1 MNEALIVIY
10 FLMLGILVLYGAH
23 RFFLIYL
30 YLKNKTSVKKPP
42 KEFEIL
48 PMVTIQ
54 LPLFNEMYVAE
65 RLIDHVIKIDYPQ
78 DKLEIQVLDDSTDET
93 VKIANERVE
102 YYQKKGFDI
111 HYIHRS
117 NREGFKAGA
126 LDEGMK
132 IAKGDYIA
140 IFDAD
145 FIPQPDFIENTIH
158 YFTDPKI
165 AMVQTRWGHINEKF
179 SLLTKIQTIFL
190 DGHFVIEQ
198 MARNLSGRFFNFN
211 GTSGIWRKT
220 AILDGGGWE
229 HDTLTEDLDLSY
241 RVQLKGWEFV
251 YLVHYAT
258 PAELPMDIVAFK
270 CQQHRWTKG
279 SVQTAKKLL
288 KSILKSKFPLK
299 IKTESLLHLLANF
312 NYLVMIPFSISVFPM
327 VVLRKKLMLDDWF
340 LIDIPIIFMTVI
352 SMSVF
357 YTISQ
362 KEVYPHWRSKL
373 KYMPAL
379 MGVGIGLSVNNAVA
393 VLEVLFNKQTE
404 FVRTPKFG
412 IEDKKEKWY
421 KKKYSGRRNQLIPM
435 IELILGIYFTL
446 VIIIAVLENYWY
458 TLPFFLLFQFGFL
471 YTAFLSYYSMLKSK

>member
-1 MNEALIVIY
+1 MNEALIAIY
-10 FLMLGILVLYGAH
+10 FLMLGVLVLYGAH
-23 RFFLIYL
+23 RFFLTYL
-30 YLKNKTSVKKPP
+30 YLKNKTAIIKAA

-48 PMVTIQ
+48 PRVTIQ
-54 LPLFNEMYVAE
+54 LPLFNEMYVAK
-65 RLIDHVIKIDYPQ
+65 RLIDHVVKIDYPR
-78 DKLEIQVLDDSTDET
+78 DRLEIQVLDDSTDET
-93 VKIANERVE
+93 VKIAGERVA

-111 HYIHRS
+111 HYIHRP

-132 IAKGDYIA
+132 IAKGDYIG

-145 FIPQPDFIENTIH
+145 FIPQPDFIKNTIH

-179 SLLTKIQTIFL
+179 SLLTRVQTIFL

-198 MARNLSGRFFNFN
+198 MARNRSGRFFNFN

-220 AILDGGGWE
+220 AIIDGGGWE

-258 PAELPMDIVAFK
+258 PAELPLDIVAFK

-279 SVQTAKKLL
+279 SVQVAKKLL
-288 KSILKSKFPLK
+288 KAIFKSKFPLK
-299 IKTESLLHLLANF
+299 IKAESLFHLLANF
-312 NYLVMIPFSISVFPM
+312 NYLIMIPFSIAVFPM
-327 VVLRKKLMLDDWF
+327 VVLRKKLLLDDWY
-340 LIDIPIIFMTVI
+340 LIDIPIIFMTII

-421 KKKYSGRRNQLIPM
+421 KKKYRGRRNQLIPM

-446 VIIIAVLENYWY
+446 AIIIAILENYWY
-458 TLPFFLLFQFGFL
+458 TIPFFFLFQFGFL

>member
-1 MNEALIVIY
+1 MIY
-10 FLMLGILVLYGAH
+10 FLMLGVLVVYGGH
-23 RFFLIYL
+23 RFFLTYL
-30 YLKNKTSVKKPP
+30 YLKNKPFIIKSP
-42 KEFEIL
+42 KEFKNL
-48 PMVTIQ
+48 PRVTMQ
-54 LPLFNEMYVAE
+54 LPLFNEMYVAK
-65 RLIDHVIKIDYPQ
+65 RLIDHVVKIDYPQ

-93 VKIANERVE
+93 VKIAKERVDF
-102 YYQKKGFDI
+102 YQQKGFDI
-111 HYIHRS
+111 HYIHRT
-117 NREGFKAGA
+117 NRKGFKAGA

-145 FIPQPDFIENTIH
+145 FIPKPDFIKNTIH

-165 AMVQTRWGHINEKF
+165 GMVQTRWGHMNEKF
-179 SLLTKIQTIFL
+179 SLLTRVQTIFL

-198 MARNLSGRFFNFN
+198 MARNRSGRFFNFN

-220 AILDGGGWE
+220 AILEGGGWE

-279 SVQTAKKLL
+279 SVQTAKKLM
-288 KSILKSKFPLK
+288 KSILKSEFPLK
-299 IKTESLLHLLANF
+299 IKAESLFHLLANF
-312 NYLVMIPFSISVFPM
+312 NYLIMIPFSISVFPM
-327 VVLRKKLMLDDWF
+327 VVLRKKLMLDDWY
-340 LIDIPIIFMTVI
+340 LIDIPIIFMTIV

-357 YTISQ
+357 YMFSQ

-379 MGVGIGLSVNNAVA
+379 MGVGIGLSVNNAAA
-393 VLEVLFNKQTE
+393 VVEVLFNKQTE

-421 KKKYSGRRNQLIPM
+421 KKKYSNRRNQLIPM

-446 VIIIAVLENYWY
+446 VIVIAILENYWY
-458 TLPFFLLFQFGFL
+458 TLPFFILFQFGYL
-471 YTAFLSYYSMLKSK
+471 YTAFLSYHSMLKSK